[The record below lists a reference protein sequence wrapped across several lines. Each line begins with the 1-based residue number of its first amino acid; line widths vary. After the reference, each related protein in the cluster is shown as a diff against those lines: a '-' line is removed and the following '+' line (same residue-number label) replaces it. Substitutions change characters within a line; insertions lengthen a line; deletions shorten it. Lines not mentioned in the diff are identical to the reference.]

1 MQNLYRIDQ
10 WKTLKSP
17 ERQHTIH
24 GYWFTSEEAEK
35 RRVWNLKPRHLSFH
49 VKTNANG
56 LCHKNPIRVSKLP
69 SPYLPDLW
77 PFSVLFVCLLVW
89 SVDLLV
95 IKPVLVVKKTEDK
108 EWANLISAFLVG
120 VLWKVNVWRMRAEVI
135 DYPIRSALSKPYHDG
150 VQAILWCSLILQFK

>member
-1 MQNLYRIDQ
+1 MQNPLPNRPMENTQ
-10 WKTLKSP
+10 KS
-17 ERQHTIH
+17 RKATHHTWLLIH
-24 GYWFTSEEAEK
+24 IRGGRK

-69 SPYLPDLW
+69 SHHLPNLW

-89 SVDLLV
+89 SVDLPV

-120 VLWKVNVWRMRAEVI
+120 VLWKVNVWWMRAEVI